1 MTADPALLARRLP
14 PGAAAWR
21 VAAKSVAVVSGCFCL
36 LVGLDMMLAQA
47 RMVQAD
53 VLNDP
58 ALIDLRRQ
66 FSVDPDNESLKRNI
80 RAADLRIRQAYF
92 AHQERTRT
100 GARLLL
106 YGALALLASLIAI
119 PLLRDAMPEIDGLEN
134 PPSEW
139 ARRRRAQRG
148 LAAGVAA
155 IALIAALAAWG
166 LRSAPEREPVIPAG
180 PSETLAAPSAPS
192 PGLPSSATSPA
203 SSAHE

>member
-1 MTADPALLARRLP
+1 MSEYPSNSVRRSPFATAALLAATKAI
-14 PGAAAWR
+14 AA
-21 VAAKSVAVVSGCFCL
+21 VSACFCL
-36 LVGLDMMLAQA
+36 VVAFDMMFAQA
-47 RMVQAD
+47 RMVQTD
-53 VLNDP
+53 VLND
-58 ALIDLRRQ
+58 ARLVEWRRQ
-66 FSVDPDNESLKRNI
+66 FSVDPDNEPLKRNI

-119 PLLRDAMPEIDGLEN
+119 PLLRDAMPDLDELER

-139 ARRRRAQRG
+139 ARRRRARRG

-166 LRSAPEREPVIPAG
+166 LRSAPEREPVIPSG
-180 PSETLAAPSAPS
+180 PSETLAAPSAPP